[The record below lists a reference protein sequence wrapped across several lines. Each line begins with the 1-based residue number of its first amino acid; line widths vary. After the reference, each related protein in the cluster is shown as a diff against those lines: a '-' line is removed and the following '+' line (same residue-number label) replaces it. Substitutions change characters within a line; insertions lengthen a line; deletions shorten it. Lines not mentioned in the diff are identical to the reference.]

1 MILYELLEGQVHISV
16 QNMWQTR
23 GVQGHAPPGND
34 FWIYFIRRTLVESGT
49 VFAQT

>member
-23 GVQGHAPPGND
+23 GVQGYAPQEMNLD
-34 FWIYFIRRTLVESGT
+34 ILLDALW
-49 VFAQT
+49 